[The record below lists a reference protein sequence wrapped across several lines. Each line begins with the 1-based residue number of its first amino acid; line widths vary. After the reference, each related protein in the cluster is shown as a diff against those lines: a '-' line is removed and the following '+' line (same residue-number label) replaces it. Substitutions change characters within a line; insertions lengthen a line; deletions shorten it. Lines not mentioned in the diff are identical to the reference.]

1 MCSLLSVKF
10 DSMISL
16 PESKELDVASLSGV
30 FQNTTNSYKFYWFLA
45 ILDALQED
53 GEQLILTKKD
63 LAMRMLATVCTH

>member
-1 MCSLLSVKF
+1 
-10 DSMISL
+10 MISL